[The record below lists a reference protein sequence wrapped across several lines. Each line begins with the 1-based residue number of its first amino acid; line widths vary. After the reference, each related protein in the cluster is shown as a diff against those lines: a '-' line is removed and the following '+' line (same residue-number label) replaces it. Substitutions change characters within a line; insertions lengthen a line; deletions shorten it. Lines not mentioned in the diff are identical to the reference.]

1 MILVRES
8 TFSFWQDAEF
18 NALTDKPLTP
28 EDDAYHPPQPGE
40 TLEESW
46 IFEVL
51 SGQDIYLRTLFT
63 VTTSSQLQTKS
74 HLYWWVKGEK
84 GQETQDVSSTDFAA
98 AADRCRIKIGPNEAE
113 YLSGKYLVRFKS
125 QQASG
130 ELEFKPEVP
139 GWQPGIGRIAY
150 GDLGL
155 RYLAWQVP
163 VPRATV
169 KGEITIK
176 NKTYALE
183 GVGYHD
189 HRRCNFPLKETLA
202 GAYIGRLYSDQY
214 TLLLADFWG
223 NLLYS
228 GKHILALYIAKGQEA
243 YITTPHVDIN
253 IDNSQTLP
261 RAEVRA
267 GGNPLAALSL
277 GASHILGEQN
287 LTEGLLTGVLRLFSA
302 SGHLRVATNPEG
314 EDKMW
319 GLLENLTIQR

>member
-18 NALTDKPLTP
+18 NALTDRPLTP

-40 TLEESW
+40 NLEESW
-46 IFEVL
+46 IFELL
-51 SGQDIYLRTLFT
+51 SDQEVYLRASYTIT
-63 VTTSSQLQTKS
+63 DSRELQARS

-84 GQETQDVSSTDFAA
+84 GQETQAVSPADFAA
-98 AADRCRIKIGPNEAE
+98 ATDRCRIKIGPNEAE
-113 YLSGKYLVRFKS
+113 DLSGKYRVRFKN
-125 QQASG
+125 QQVSG
-130 ELEFKPEVP
+130 ELELKPEVP

-150 GDLGL
+150 GDLGRL
-155 RYLAWQVP
+155 YLAWQVP

-169 KGEITIK
+169 QGEITIK
-176 NKTYALE
+176 DKTYTIE

-189 HRRCNFPLKETLA
+189 HRRYNFPLKETLA

-228 GKHILALYIAKGQEA
+228 GKHMVAMYIAKGQET

-253 IDNSQTLP
+253 IDNSATLP

-267 GGNPLAALSL
+267 GGNPLAALIL
-277 GASHILGEQN
+277 DATHLLGEQN
-287 LTEGLLTGVLRLFSA
+287 LTEGLLTGVLRLFLS
-302 SGHLRVATNPEG
+302 SGQLRLATNPEG

-319 GLLENLTIQR
+319 GLLENLTIKR